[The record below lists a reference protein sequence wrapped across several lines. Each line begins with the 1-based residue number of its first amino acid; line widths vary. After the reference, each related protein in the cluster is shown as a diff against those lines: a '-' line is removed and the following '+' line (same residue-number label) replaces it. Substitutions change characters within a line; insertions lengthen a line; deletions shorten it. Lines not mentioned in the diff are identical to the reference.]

1 MHTIVCFYSAFYRPL
16 FPITLSLSLTLS
28 LCHSHSLCLSFTVT
42 VFAAETG
49 NQTRRNDLKLKTKKK
64 KKNEIKVSQ
73 LQKSMDQEYLHEA
86 SEHWCRALIKI
97 EFSSLSHVL
106 CGLFR
111 LVFVF
116 FFCCVQFPLIC
127 TDFNEIFIF
136 CCNRLIF
143 LCTFVHMLMDLFVA
157 DRRAFFFW
165 LINISLNGS

>member
-116 FFCCVQFPLIC
+116 FLLCSVSADMHGFQWNIY
-127 TDFNEIFIF
+127 
-136 CCNRLIF
+136 F
-143 LCTFVHMLMDLFVA
+143 LLQSID
-157 DRRAFFFW
+157 
-165 LINISLNGS
+165 ISLHFCSYVDGFIRGG